1 MKSEPERRV
10 PVHRW
15 EQVDRWVQVGASM
28 CCGAVRKRVL
38 KVEGTEHTPV
48 CCTNLRACCC
58 FFEAEEN
65 CCHVMVVPGA
75 YLQSD
80 GAHDADVGSGTLRAC
95 GVSGSKAAHESGLS
109 KQSRP
114 RYTVPLKAGKLDHA
128 CVHSKDQTQSA
139 DSSTTTEWVGPA
151 MRWVGPASDGK
162 GSHGKPSAAS
172 RPSRPACGTCARRMI
187 KGVGAMDTKH
197 VSHH

>member
-1 MKSEPERRV
+1 MDMDDCSEGCGGESSQVKSGQVSGHTSSSSGKTEKSSISRPEWTCRMKSEPERRV

-38 KVEGTEHTPV
+38 KVEGTGHTPV

-75 YLQSD
+75 
-80 GAHDADVGSGTLRAC
+80 
-95 GVSGSKAAHESGLS
+95 
-109 KQSRP
+109 
-114 RYTVPLKAGKLDHA
+114 
-128 CVHSKDQTQSA
+128 
-139 DSSTTTEWVGPA
+139 
-151 MRWVGPASDGK
+151 
-162 GSHGKPSAAS
+162 
-172 RPSRPACGTCARRMI
+172 
-187 KGVGAMDTKH
+187 
-197 VSHH
+197 